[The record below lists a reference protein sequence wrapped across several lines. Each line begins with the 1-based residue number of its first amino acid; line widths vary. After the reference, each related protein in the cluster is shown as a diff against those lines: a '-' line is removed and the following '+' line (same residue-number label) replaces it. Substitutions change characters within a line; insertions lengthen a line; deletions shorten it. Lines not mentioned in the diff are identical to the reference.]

1 MHKKNVAGV
10 LAEHIYKKNYGNF
23 ITDDFISGTV
33 LGTFT
38 KSLTDGHAA
47 AVVITLFLSA
57 SPVFVPSLSWQN
69 DHF

>member
-33 LGTFT
+33 LGIFT
-38 KSLTDGHAA
+38 KSLTDGQAA
-47 AVVITLFLSA
+47 AVVITLF
-57 SPVFVPSLSWQN
+57 
-69 DHF
+69 